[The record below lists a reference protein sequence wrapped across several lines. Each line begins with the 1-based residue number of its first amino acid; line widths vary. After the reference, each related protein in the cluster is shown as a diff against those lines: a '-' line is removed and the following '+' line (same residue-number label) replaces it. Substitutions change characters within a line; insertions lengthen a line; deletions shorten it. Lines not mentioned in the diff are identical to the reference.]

1 MYYRLAKPG
10 MVYGNMLPA
19 IAGYA
24 IASHGIIEPIK
35 MIGSLAGLLLVM
47 GSSCII
53 NNIRD
58 SHMDRMMQRTSR
70 RATATGAAPYNQ
82 ALMVALVLVMIG
94 LISLYSSAHW
104 IAVLCVL
111 LGWILYAGVYT
122 SLKPRSVYATLV
134 GSVPGAIPPVV
145 GYTAVYGHVDVVTI
159 MLFIMLITWQLVHFY
174 AIAIRCRHDYQMA
187 KIPVYS
193 IVYGIPATVQ
203 AMRIYGLLYCTCAI
217 LLAWILSLS
226 SVWLVLIVIVHLGLL
241 YVLFGSSSR
250 SSEWAKRTFVISITG
265 LTLWCVVTTVAV
277 ALG

>member
-1 MYYRLAKPG
+1 

-145 GYTAVYGHVDVVTI
+145 GYTAVYGRVDIVTI
-159 MLFIMLITWQLVHFY
+159 MLFIMLITWQMVHFY
-174 AIAIRCRHDYQMA
+174 AIAIRCRHDYQKA

-203 AMRIYGLLYCTCAI
+203 AMRIYGLLYSTCAI
-217 LLAWILSLS
+217 LLAGILSLS